1 MRNSVSTLAICSL
14 LLVGLTPAQAA
25 NKAIAA
31 APAADSAS
39 AAAAAADRAIS
50 RMTGDELAAI
60 LKEEGYVAKVEKP
73 SVVSMKIEGYKTLLL
88 IADYHE
94 SLQAYAAF
102 KSSKATLQR
111 INEWNKGKRY
121 SRAYIDKDGDPVIEL
136 DLDLVGGVQ
145 KERIADFIR
154 TVVMS
159 VPPFAKEFLN
169 AD

>member
-1 MRNSVSTLAICSL
+1 MMRKSVSTLAICGL
-14 LLVGLTPAQAA
+14 LLIGLPPAVGAEEAS
-25 NKAIAA
+25 AA
-31 APAADSAS
+31 APAANG
-39 AAAAAADRAIS
+39 AIS

-73 SVVSMKIEGYKTLLL
+73 SVVTMKIEGYKTLLL
-88 IADYHE
+88 IADDNE
-94 SLQAYAAF
+94 SMQAYAAF
-102 KSSKATLQR
+102 KSDKATLHR
-111 INEWNKGKRY
+111 INEWNKTKRY

-154 TVVMS
+154 TVVIS
-159 VPPFAKEFLN
+159 VPAFAKEFLN